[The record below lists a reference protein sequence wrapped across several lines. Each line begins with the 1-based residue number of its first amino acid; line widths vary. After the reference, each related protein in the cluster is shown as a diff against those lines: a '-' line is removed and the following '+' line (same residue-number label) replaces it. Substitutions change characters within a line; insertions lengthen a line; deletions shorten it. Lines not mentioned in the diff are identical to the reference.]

1 MENTT
6 VALTLS
12 LIAGLSTIIGS
23 IFIFFKKDKS
33 ILLNSF
39 DFAAGVMITVSLIDL
54 IPESFSYLST
64 YYYPFPALLFVL
76 IFTPRFSAV
85 ILKISRTV
93 AACSPAG

>member
-39 DFAAGVMITVSLIDL
+39 AFAAGVMITVSLIDL

-64 YYYPFPALLFVL
+64 YHSLFFFLLLSLSGIIICFNL
-76 IFTPRFSAV
+76 FCYWCSYIFFY
-85 ILKISRTV
+85 
-93 AACSPAG
+93 

>member
-39 DFAAGVMITVSLIDL
+39 AFAAGVMITVSLIDL
-54 IPESFSYLST
+54 IPDKSITQYLAFFIHCKNVFST
-64 YYYPFPALLFVL
+64 YF
-76 IFTPRFSAV
+76 
-85 ILKISRTV
+85 
-93 AACSPAG
+93 

>member
-39 DFAAGVMITVSLIDL
+39 AFAAGVMITVSLIDL

-64 YYYPFPALLFVL
+64 YYYFPGFVL
-76 IFTPRFSAV
+76 NY
-85 ILKISRTV
+85 
-93 AACSPAG
+93 